1 MQNTG
6 IIYTSEERT
15 PTVLPELAELLPP
28 LSDEQLSLLE
38 ADLLKNGCYT
48 PIIVNEDLQ
57 VVDGHNRFRICE
69 QHDLPFQMAVFAFD
83 DLLEAK
89 QWALGTQKSRRNL
102 TVNELCKI
110 AMKLRPEVEEKAH
123 NQQGTRSDLS
133 TTLSKGSAISTR
145 KELANVVGVGE
156 VTMGK
161 AMKIEDEAPQPVK
174 DAVDNGELSIHQ
186 GYTLTRELQELPED
200 ERNEAAADSD
210 TLEFF
215 TAWSSVP
222 EIIKLLSEKF
232 PDQRLTYRW
241 ADEDIGMNVGTQ
253 VYQNGE
259 IVDHDIPV
267 DGSREAYE
275 MAADIRGVSLAEY
288 DLHLSKDGSTYEYRD
303 PDEKPVTPEAP
314 KPKKKKTQTPSR

>member
-200 ERNEAAADSD
+200 ERNEAAAEAVEREKVRKEMAKKNARTDGETKIANAFS
-210 TLEFF
+210 
-215 TAWSSVP
+215 TALDKAQALDVTEQNVKIWVTHANLYGELLDDAIEDAAELSVMFANLT
-222 EIIKLLSEKF
+222 KLLK
-232 PDQRLTYRW
+232 
-241 ADEDIGMNVGTQ
+241 
-253 VYQNGE
+253 
-259 IVDHDIPV
+259 
-267 DGSREAYE
+267 
-275 MAADIRGVSLAEY
+275 DIRDMDWRES
-288 DLHLSKDGSTYEYRD
+288 
-303 PDEKPVTPEAP
+303 DET
-314 KPKKKKTQTPSR
+314 